1 MPAAAPP
8 CGRGH
13 HPGAAATARLAFE
26 LAAALAMGCKG
37 RAPSN
42 PPNRR
47 PPSAVAL
54 LSTAGPQPYASMRVR
69 PCGIGQHFDREAHV

>member
-1 MPAAAPP
+1 MPAAASP

-13 HPGAAATARLAFE
+13 HPGAADTARLAFE
-26 LAAALAMGCKG
+26 LAAALAMARKG

-42 PPNRR
+42 PPKRR

-54 LSTAGPQPYASMRVR
+54 LSTAAPQPHSSMRAR
-69 PCGIGQHFDREAHV
+69 PCGIGHHFDPEAHV